1 LQPTAPPLRRAASP
15 VDERARPN
23 FLGTKTAVALGVA
36 ALTIGAF
43 ALRLYG
49 IGYMLPHVMESDGGV
64 IMRQVM
70 LMHSDVATPEFEDN
84 WAFYPHLVARLI
96 AMWPDAEK
104 WRLASNDLAGH
115 LAQASA
121 PLLQARIGVAAIS
134 TLLVPGTWLFARRFL
149 SRAGAFFAAASM
161 SISLLAVWF
170 SQQSRPHG
178 PAAMTALFA
187 VVAAMHM
194 RARPTFGMYALAGVA
209 AGLAIGTLQSGIAV
223 LFPLFAAHLL
233 RERDPDRPSA
243 GRYRILVALAV
254 IAAIGCALYPF
265 LLIPTSDTNSPKFE
279 YTGKTFEFFGHS
291 IFLDMFT
298 GKGFATTLL
307 TLWSFETVTSLLA
320 LGAIATWLFDA
331 RSQLA
336 EGSQLGSS
344 AKLARRYWR
353 AHPDLCVA
361 LAYVVPYF
369 IVIGLYDRTF
379 ERFVLQLLPYAIVLA
394 AAMVVRATRWLADKS
409 APEAAAIAL
418 VAVALA
424 VPAFG
429 TTRML
434 RLRAAPDSLTLAARW
449 IEKNVRPAED
459 RVLLIPFVDVPLWH
473 SEASLAAEA
482 DLGWTSPWQVY
493 QTRLDGRAVEG
504 DRYDLRQWPFTKPAV
519 RDLALKDPIAFA
531 KEVHAAFVII
541 NVPNA
546 ASGDPVRPV
555 FRKALGE
562 HAELAL
568 RVPADARGIDGEP
581 VVLFEDMPAHDV
593 NWTLALLHRFAAIG
607 PVIEIYRIR

>member
-1 LQPTAPPLRRAASP
+1 LQPPATPLRRAADV
-15 VDERARPN
+15 VDERARPSP
-23 FLGTKTAVALGVA
+23 FGTKTAVALGVA
-36 ALTIGAF
+36 LLTIGAF
-43 ALRLYG
+43 ALRLQG
-49 IGYMLPHVMESDGGV
+49 IGYMLPHIMESDGGV

-104 WRLASNDLAGH
+104 WKLASNDLAGH
-115 LAQASA
+115 LAHASA

-134 TLLVPGTWLFARRFL
+134 TLLVPGTWLLARRFL
-149 SRAGAFFAAASM
+149 SRAGAFFAAAM
-161 SISLLAVWF
+161 ASISLLAVWF

-178 PAAMTALFA
+178 PAAMTALLA

-194 RARPTFGMYALAGVA
+194 RARPTASMYALAGLA

-223 LFPLFAAHLL
+223 LFPLFAAHVS
-233 RERDPDRPSA
+233 REREPDRPST
-243 GRYRILVALAV
+243 GRYRILIALAV
-254 IAAIGCALYPF
+254 IAILGCALYPF
-265 LLIPTSDTNSPKFE
+265 LLIPTSATNSPKFE

-298 GKGFATTLL
+298 GKGFGTTLL

-320 LGAIATWLFDA
+320 LGTIALWLFDTSSKLG
-331 RSQLA
+331 RS
-336 EGSQLGSS
+336 
-344 AKLARRYWR
+344 YWR

-369 IVIGLYDRTF
+369 VVIGLYDRTF

-394 AAMVVRATRWLADKS
+394 AAMVVRVTRWLS
-409 APEAAAIAL
+409 SVNAPKAAAIAL

-434 RLRAAPDSLTLAARW
+434 RLRAEPDSAMLAARW
-449 IEKNVRPAED
+449 IEKNVRPVDD
-459 RVLLIPFVDVPLWH
+459 RVLLIPFVDVPLWRTEGAIA
-473 SEASLAAEA
+473 SEAE
-482 DLGWTSPWQVY
+482 LGWTSPWQVY
-493 QTRLDGRAVEG
+493 QTRLGDRPIEG
-504 DRYDLRQWPFTKPAV
+504 DRYDLRQWAFTKPAV
-519 RDLALKDPIAFA
+519 KELALQDPVAFA
-531 KEVHAAFVII
+531 KQVHAAYVVI
-541 NVPNA
+541 NVANTA
-546 ASGDPVRPV
+546 TGDPVRPP
-555 FRKALGE
+555 FRKALSAG
-562 HAELAL
+562 AELVL
-568 RVPADARGIDGEP
+568 RVPLDARGVDGEP
-581 VVLFEDMPAHDV
+581 VLLFEDMPAHDV
-593 NWTLALLHRFAAIG
+593 NWTLALLHRFSAVG